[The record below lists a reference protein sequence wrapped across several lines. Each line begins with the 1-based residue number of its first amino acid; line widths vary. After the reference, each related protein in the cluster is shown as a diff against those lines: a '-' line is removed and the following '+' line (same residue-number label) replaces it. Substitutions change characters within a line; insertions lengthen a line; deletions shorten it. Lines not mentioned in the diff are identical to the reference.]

1 MAELW
6 VMNLEFDSQ
15 VGIKLVGEFPRKA
28 SLYAIVRVN
37 QLDIG

>member
-15 VGIKLVGEFPRKA
+15 VGIKLVGEFPKKA
-28 SLYAIVRVN
+28 SLYAIGRVN